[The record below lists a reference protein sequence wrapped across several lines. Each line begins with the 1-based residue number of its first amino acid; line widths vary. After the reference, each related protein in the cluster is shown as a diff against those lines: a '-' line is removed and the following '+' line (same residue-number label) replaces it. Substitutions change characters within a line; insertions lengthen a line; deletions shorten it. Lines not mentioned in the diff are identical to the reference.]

1 MCVPH
6 LPVHDGPPR
15 VADTVL
21 AAGALLDGTPYE
33 SVTTLYDLLATALP
47 VMNSL
52 NASFRFN
59 LVPGNSKNTR
69 SGAVA
74 AMFDLYDRN
83 QTVAF
88 IGESGSGNT
97 GPMVYAESRFGSWH
111 CSGTASSTAFSEP
124 GEFARFFRTIPD
136 DSQQGVAIARFVRSM
151 GWTKVNLLVSTDSYG
166 GSIATSFS
174 DAARALGVKL
184 SLSDVYSPGD
194 QDLSSQVAKIANSE
208 SNIVIFAVSSSDDAV
223 VLLREARRQG
233 LLGPD
238 RVWIGTDALGEYFT
252 SSVFPS
258 SPTHASDTANVQG
271 AMYFM
276 PLVATDSAAYQ
287 TMANAWA
294 ALGKTTSADSV
305 PYGGLNY
312 DCLLVLARGLIQLAT
327 KVGAGNVN
335 APGLLLVGDFLPPPF
350 DGATGSLAFTS
361 TGDRLGDFS
370 VLNIYNGDKRV
381 AFNVYSN
388 GTVSTVHPP
397 QFYSGSSTPPV
408 DVPPKSVQYPTWGDS
423 FVVTTSVVR
432 ALLMLALVG
441 GTVVLTVNRHK
452 STVKH
457 LSFPFLVLIT
467 VGCELVL
474 ASGFF
479 EIGEPSRTACIAPV
493 WTLTVG
499 AQLVLASAGVKTY
512 RLWKI
517 FDNSSLRKRLK
528 AIDNHYLVRFVGLL
542 IAVQSTIYAIWLG
555 AFPSEPVAM
564 SSRLFLCYSCQSPN
578 LAGIRAV
585 TVVSVAINVVLLLAV
600 MFLAYKTRNVVSAF
614 RETTWIMYS
623 NIGIVG
629 SIILTFALV
638 TFRDFSLGAYYL
650 RSILLLYVVTFTY
663 VALVGRVV
671 VSLLRGQGSHD
682 TATVRRALKSHIHG
696 RTSSVGNGTGAG
708 GGVTTARGTPAA
720 PTKHGGPH
728 AAAVGKLSGRFPV
741 KSTTT
746 WFATWT
752 MHAVT
757 LNPGDG
763 YLVLQPDPDDQSDAG
778 ELGTAL
784 RLTAAGAVQFDAD
797 PRQHPLCLHLFARG
811 NAWLVQFESD
821 ADRDAWVRAL
831 AGIRTVR
838 MLSRTR
844 SGTQLSRDPGGRPAG
859 VTASGD
865 GTNL

>member
-1 MCVPH
+1 MTTFNIGVI
-6 LPVHDGPPR
+6 LPFTDPN
-15 VADTVL
+15 
-21 AAGALLDGTPYE
+21 GTPYE

-52 NASFRFN
+52 NTSYRFN
-59 LVPGNSKNTR
+59 LIPGNSKNTR

-124 GEFARFFRTIPD
+124 GEFARFFCTIPD
-136 DSQQGVAIARFVRSM
+136 DSQQGVAIARFVRAM

-166 GSIATSFS
+166 GSISTSFS
-174 DAARALGVKL
+174 DAARPLGVKL
-184 SLSDVYSPGD
+184 ALSDVYSPGD
-194 QDLSSQVAKIANSE
+194 PDLSAQVANLANSE
-208 SNIVIFAVSSSDDAV
+208 SNIIIFAVSSSDDAV

-258 SPTHASDTANVQG
+258 SPTYASDTANVQG
-271 AMYFM
+271 AMYFS
-276 PLVATDSAAYQ
+276 PFVATGTAAYQ
-287 TMANAWA
+287 TMATAWS

-312 DCLLVLARGLIQLAT
+312 DCLLVLAKGLIQLAT
-327 KVGAGNVN
+327 KVGPGNVN
-335 APGLLLVGDFLPPPF
+335 APGISLVGDFLPPPF

-361 TGDRLGDFS
+361 TGERIGDFS

-381 AFNVYSN
+381 AFHVFSN
-388 GTVSTVHPP
+388 GTIATVHPP

-408 DVPPKSVQYPTWGDS
+408 DVPPKSVQYPTWADS
-423 FVVTTSVVR
+423 FVVATSVIR
-432 ALLMLALVG
+432 AMLMLALVG
-441 GTVVLTVNRHK
+441 GTVVLAVNRHK
-452 STVKH
+452 PTVKH

-467 VGCELVL
+467 IGCELVL

-479 EIGEPSRTACIAPV
+479 EIGEPSRTTCIAPV

-499 AQLVLASAGVKTY
+499 AQLVLASSGVKTY

-542 IAVQSTIYAIWLG
+542 IAVQSIIYAIWLG
-555 AFPSEPVAM
+555 AFPSEPVA
-564 SSRLFLCYSCQSPN
+564 STSRHSLSFSCQSSN

-585 TVVSVAINVVLLLAV
+585 TVISVAINVVLLLAV

-623 NIGIVG
+623 VQNIGIVG

-638 TFRDFSLGAYYL
+638 TFRDFALGAYYL

-696 RTSSVGNGTGAG
+696 RTSSAGNATGA
-708 GGVTTARGTPAA
+708 GGVTTARAQQAA
-720 PTKHGGPH
+720 TTKLGLPNATG
-728 AAAVGKLSGRFPV
+728 ASKLQGRFPV

-752 MHAVT
+752 MHVVT
-757 LNPGDG
+757 LSPGDG
-763 YLVLQPDPDDQSDAG
+763 YLVLQPDPDGQSDAG

-784 RLTAAGAVQFDAD
+784 RLTAAGSVQFDAD
-797 PRQHPLCLHLFARG
+797 PQQHPLCLHLFARG
-811 NAWLVQFESD
+811 RAWLVQFESD

-831 AGIRTVR
+831 VGIRTVR
-838 MLSRTR
+838 MLSKTR
-844 SGTQLSRDPGGRPAG
+844 SGSQLNRDPGGRPTG
-859 VTASGD
+859 VTARWPSTKRYQSSG
-865 GTNL
+865 